1 MVPTDRALAAQR
13 IGKAIRDRRES
24 KDLSQRELAK
34 RAGLQSQWLGQIEL
48 GKAYPQKRTQIKLE
62 TVLEW
67 SLGTLETVGETGEV
81 PEAESAIPQET
92 TDGMLG
98 MAKVVIETSRQAAS
112 TLPDPQ
118 LDPPVY
124 LAMAMNVVRTLTHAG
139 ALLTRGMRASA
150 MGEAMKL
157 VAEINKT
164 KDAVMAD
171 IAASP
176 AGTVGHRLYVWRRDS
191 GVDLQTVSDMTGMSI
206 DRLAELENAQPPT
219 DNETR
224 ILTKIVGE

>member
-1 MVPTDRALAAQR
+1 MVPSDRALAAQR
-13 IGKAIRDRRES
+13 IGKAIRDRREV

-34 RAGLQSQWLGQIEL
+34 RAGVQSQWLGQIEL
-48 GKAYPQKRTQIKLE
+48 GKAYPQKRTQIKIE

-81 PEAESAIPQET
+81 PEAESAIPQEA
-92 TDGMLG
+92 TDGILG
-98 MAKVVIETSRQAAS
+98 MAQMVIDTSRQAAT
-112 TLPDPQ
+112 TLPDPDA
-118 LDPPVY
+118 DPRVY
-124 LAMAMNVVRTLTHAG
+124 LAMAMNVVRTLSHAG
-139 ALLTRGMRASA
+139 QLLTKGMRASA

-176 AGTVGHRLYVWRRDS
+176 AAMVGHQLYVWRRDS
-191 GVDLQTVSDMTGMSI
+191 GVDLQTVSEMTGLATE
-206 DRLAELENAQPPT
+206 RLAELENARPPT
-219 DNETR
+219 DVETR
-224 ILTKIVGE
+224 ILTKIVGV